1 VDKFHKGGRECR
13 VGGEYLCEKGCG
25 VGRSLWACGMCE
37 CVRGVVVVW
46 EWCGVECGDGVV
58 GTECLGGSW
67 GCVCEVVGVL
77 LVVVGWSGGV

>member
-1 VDKFHKGGRECR
+1 
-13 VGGEYLCEKGCG
+13 
-25 VGRSLWACGMCE
+25 MCE

-58 GTECLGGSW
+58 GCECLGGSW
-67 GCVCEVVGVL
+67 GCVCEVVCVL